1 MKKLMQSIAA
11 ILFIVGGLAA
21 AIPAQAANSSTNNIG
36 FSVSAQTPDNQI
48 DKQATFFDSRIV
60 KLS

>member
-1 MKKLMQSIAA
+1 MKKIMQSIAA

-21 AIPAQAANSSTNNIG
+21 AIPAQAANSSTNNNIG

-48 DKQATFFDSRIV
+48 DKQATFLI
-60 KLS
+60 